1 MGISSW
7 GVFGSR
13 HQALRS
19 PQLEKTRSPL
29 PFFSKAPQKWP
40 RTKESARRQANYSI
54 TGRFLAEPWR
64 NHPLVTKSFE
74 DEFAAFAETLEDLP
88 IPPSGQRVDIVEVDA
103 GSSAASPVK
112 SFYDLQRVVSALRF
126 ARAAKRARVNAPI
139 VAGDAPVDGDVAGAS
154 DARPK
159 SPRADVDCEL
169 VGEIVTAS
177 SGEKFVVAE

>member
-1 MGISSW
+1 M
-7 GVFGSR
+7 
-13 HQALRS
+13 A
-19 PQLEKTRSPL
+19 
-29 PFFSKAPQKWP
+29 P

-74 DEFAAFAETLEDLP
+74 DEFAAFAETLEELP

-159 SPRADVDCEL
+159 SPRVDVDCEL
-169 VGEIVTAS
+169 VGEIVTAA

>member
-1 MGISSW
+1 M
-7 GVFGSR
+7 
-13 HQALRS
+13 A
-19 PQLEKTRSPL
+19 
-29 PFFSKAPQKWP
+29 P

-112 SFYDLQRVVSALRF
+112 SFYDLQRVVSA
-126 ARAAKRARVNAPI
+126 I
-139 VAGDAPVDGDVAGAS
+139 
-154 DARPK
+154 
-159 SPRADVDCEL
+159 
-169 VGEIVTAS
+169 
-177 SGEKFVVAE
+177 